1 MYLLFE
7 CKNFDPDV
15 YVEAGPAKRAVLRA
29 FIHEYVDRIN
39 KSDKAE

>member
-15 YVEAGPAKRAVLRA
+15 YVEAGPGKRAVLRA
-29 FIHEYVDRIN
+29 FVHEYVERMNEAN
-39 KSDKAE
+39 KE